1 MGMASSSSSSSFVS
15 CRFCKLER
23 MLGSMTKI
31 FTLA

>member
-1 MGMASSSSSSSFVS
+1 MGMASSSSFVS